1 MINLI
6 KKYYKNQLQKTT
18 QKSTNQQLQQTF
30 QSQQTF
36 QTKMSATT
44 FAALIKEAIANM
56 SDTLNSKKEIDEYY
70 KKAIKDVKEKVKEEN
85 KGGKAPRK
93 ALGVKAAKPAKA
105 AKAAPKKR
113 PKKVDVDADGNEIE
127 KVKKAPNAYQ
137 QFIKDNRTKV
147 KEENPGL
154 NNEEYF
160 TLLAS
165 KWNKHKEDMK
175 NKDKKEEDKEE
186 DKEEEEEKE
195 G

>member
-1 MINLI
+1 
-6 KKYYKNQLQKTT
+6 
-18 QKSTNQQLQQTF
+18 
-30 QSQQTF
+30 
-36 QTKMSATT
+36 MSATT

-56 SDTLNSKKEIDEYY
+56 PDTLNSKKEIDEYY

-93 ALGVKAAKPAKA
+93 ALGVKPAKA

-175 NKDKKEEDKEE
+175 NKDKKEEEEEKEEEKEEE
-186 DKEEEEEKE
+186 DKEEEKKADTVDTEITVDAEDKKKKDKEKKE
-195 G
+195 KKDKKEKK

>member
-1 MINLI
+1 
-6 KKYYKNQLQKTT
+6 
-18 QKSTNQQLQQTF
+18 
-30 QSQQTF
+30 
-36 QTKMSATT
+36 MSATT

-93 ALGVKAAKPAKA
+93 ALGVKAAKP
-105 AKAAPKKR
+105 APKKR

-175 NKDKKEEDKEE
+175 NKDKKEEEEEEKKEEE
-186 DKEEEEEKE
+186 DKEEEEEKKADTANTE
-195 G
+195 ITVDAEDKKKKEKKGKKDNK

>member
-1 MINLI
+1 
-6 KKYYKNQLQKTT
+6 
-18 QKSTNQQLQQTF
+18 
-30 QSQQTF
+30 
-36 QTKMSATT
+36 MSATT

-56 SDTLNSKKEIDEYY
+56 PDTLNSKKEIDEYY
-70 KKAIKDVKEKVKEEN
+70 KKAIKDVKEKVNEEN

-93 ALGVKAAKPAKA
+93 ALGVKPAKA

-127 KVKKAPNAYQ
+127 KVKKPPNAYQ

-186 DKEEEEEKE
+186 DKEEEKKADTVDTEITVDAEDKKKKDKEKKKDKKE
-195 G
+195 NK

>member
-1 MINLI
+1 
-6 KKYYKNQLQKTT
+6 
-18 QKSTNQQLQQTF
+18 
-30 QSQQTF
+30 
-36 QTKMSATT
+36 MSATT

-56 SDTLNSKKEIDEYY
+56 PDTLNSKKEIDEYY

-93 ALGVKAAKPAKA
+93 ALGVKP

-113 PKKVDVDADGNEIE
+113 PKKVDFDADGNEIE

-175 NKDKKEEDKEE
+175 NKDKKEEEEDKEE
-186 DKEEEEEKE
+186 DKEEEEEDKE
-195 G
+195 EEKKADTVDTEITVDAEDKKKKDKEKKEKKGKKDNK